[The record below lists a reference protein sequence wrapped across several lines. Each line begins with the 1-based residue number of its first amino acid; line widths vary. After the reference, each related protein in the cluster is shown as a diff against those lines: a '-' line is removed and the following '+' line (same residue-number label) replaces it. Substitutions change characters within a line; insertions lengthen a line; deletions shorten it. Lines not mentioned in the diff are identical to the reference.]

1 MSVQSTFIPTTGCAN
16 EPTDQS
22 VYRWRCINP
31 GNGNLGFR
39 AGCAEIQLDSSL
51 NASSSW
57 GTGCYGRVDTFYLRQ
72 LAFPSTRCRSGYF
85 NVLDLK
91 SDALGFL
98 LTYAECVEN
107 FPVTYDITECP
118 SKGYGFY
125 EMFSVNGI
133 TGNGN
138 FMLVVPFFLTL
149 LSCVLQ

>member
-1 MSVQSTFIPTTGCAN
+1 MRSLEEKDRFFSRERCECIHSHPRMVCFVFAFLMSVQSTFIPTTGCAN
-16 EPTDQS
+16 EPTDKS

-72 LAFPSTRCRSGYF
+72 LAFPSTRCRNGYF

-91 SDALGFL
+91 RDALGFL
-98 LTYAECVEN
+98 LTYAECV
-107 FPVTYDITECP
+107 V
-118 SKGYGFY
+118 K
-125 EMFSVNGI
+125 
-133 TGNGN
+133 
-138 FMLVVPFFLTL
+138 
-149 LSCVLQ
+149 LSCYI